1 FVVLFVGRW
10 ALDVGRWAFSFVD
23 DLMNSASLHA
33 IASVAYKE
41 FLHIYRDR
49 RVLLLLLIL
58 PPLFTLLFGHAFETS
73 EISDVPAMLINRDN
87 NPRTQRFIDIVVQN
101 KTFRWRQAQPEIT
114 NESDLLA
121 NRVQATL
128 VIPQAW
134 SDSLSAGNPKPLT
147 LYLDG
152 SDINTASAAEGGVQ
166 KSLADFQVKERDLIV
181 ENLPDDV
188 IELGKKL
195 PVQIR
200 KQFVSL
206 MEAWT
211 AESKLLYN
219 PKSRFID
226 YVIPGIIG
234 LILQLLTVTLMAC
247 TIARERESGTL
258 YQLMVTSLK
267 RGEIVIGKMLPFLAI
282 SSCLI
287 AVITLVAGLHFQV
300 RFYSPVMLTII
311 CLLFLLC
318 SLGLGL
324 LISAISRTQ
333 TQANQFSVF
342 FLLPVFV
349 LSGAFAPLDQLPQV
363 IQYISEIFPLTHFCR
378 AFRLVNMYRAGPA
391 FYVLSPFLII
401 ELVWGGACFFRWR
414 LGGLGVWR
422 NCPLCGCGA
431 FAQTHR
437 TMK

>member
-1 FVVLFVGRW
+1 MFNIWLVHFAWPAR
-10 ALDVGRWAFSFVD
+10 RAFATETMKS
-23 DLMNSASLHA
+23 SLHA

-87 NPRTQRFIDIVVQN
+87 NPRTQRFIDIVLQN
-101 KTFRWRQAQPEIT
+101 KTFRWQQAPPENT

-128 VIPQAW
+128 VIPQGW

-181 ENLPDDV
+181 ENLPDEV

-211 AESKLLYN
+211 AESKVLYN

-267 RGEIVIGKMLPFLAI
+267 RGEIVIGKILPYLGVSI
-282 SSCLI
+282 VLI
-287 AVITLVAGLHFQV
+287 AVITLVAGFHFHVQ
-300 RFYSPVMLTII
+300 FYQPPALMLI

-324 LISAISRTQ
+324 LISAFSKTQ
-333 TQANQFSVF
+333 TQAIQFPSSFTSGLCLVRRIRPARATTPGHPIPFGSFPADTFLPSVPAGKYVSRRTRI
-342 FLLPVFV
+342 LP
-349 LSGAFAPLDQLPQV
+349 GRPRGV
-363 IQYISEIFPLTHFCR
+363 IRGRARHLHRRGVSASQDRGVTRALGLT
-378 AFRLVNMYRAGPA
+378 G
-391 FYVLSPFLII
+391 
-401 ELVWGGACFFRWR
+401 
-414 LGGLGVWR
+414 
-422 NCPLCGCGA
+422 
-431 FAQTHR
+431 
-437 TMK
+437 

>member
-1 FVVLFVGRW
+1 MYWGDDAVLKS
-10 ALDVGRWAFSFVD
+10 SF
-23 DLMNSASLHA
+23 HA

-87 NPRTQRFIDIVVQN
+87 NARTQRFIDIVLQN
-101 KTFRWRQAQPEIT
+101 KTFRWRQAPPEIT

-128 VIPQAW
+128 VIPQGW
-134 SDSLSAGNPKPLT
+134 SDSLSAGNPKPLP

-181 ENLPDDV
+181 ENLPDEV

-211 AESKLLYN
+211 AESKILYN

-226 YVIPGIIG
+226 YVIPGII
-234 LILQLLTVTLMAC
+234 
-247 TIARERESGTL
+247 
-258 YQLMVTSLK
+258 
-267 RGEIVIGKMLPFLAI
+267 
-282 SSCLI
+282 
-287 AVITLVAGLHFQV
+287 
-300 RFYSPVMLTII
+300 
-311 CLLFLLC
+311 
-318 SLGLGL
+318 
-324 LISAISRTQ
+324 
-333 TQANQFSVF
+333 
-342 FLLPVFV
+342 
-349 LSGAFAPLDQLPQV
+349 
-363 IQYISEIFPLTHFCR
+363 
-378 AFRLVNMYRAGPA
+378 
-391 FYVLSPFLII
+391 
-401 ELVWGGACFFRWR
+401 
-414 LGGLGVWR
+414 
-422 NCPLCGCGA
+422 
-431 FAQTHR
+431 
-437 TMK
+437 

>member
-1 FVVLFVGRW
+1 LYREDAVLKSSV
-10 ALDVGRWAFSFVD
+10 
-23 DLMNSASLHA
+23 HA

-73 EISDVPAMLINRDN
+73 EISDVPAILIDRDN
-87 NPRTQRFIDIVVQN
+87 NARTQRFIDIVLQN
-101 KTFRWRQAQPEIT
+101 KTFRWRQVPEIT

-128 VIPQAW
+128 VIPQGW
-134 SDSLSAGNPKPLT
+134 SDSLSAGNPKPLP

-181 ENLPDDV
+181 ENLPDEV

-211 AESKLLYN
+211 AESRVLYN

-267 RGEIVIGKMLPFLAI
+267 RGEIVIGKTLPYLGV
-282 SSCLI
+282 STVLI
-287 AVITLVAGLHFQV
+287 AVITLVAGFHFHVQ
-300 RFYSPVMLTII
+300 FYQPPALILI

-324 LISAISRTQ
+324 LISAFSKTQ
-333 TQANQFSVF
+333 TQAIQFSVF

-349 LSGAFAPLDQLPQV
+349 LSGAFAPLEQLPQV
-363 IQYISEIFPLTHFCR
+363 IQYLSEVFPLTHFCR
-378 AFRLVNMYRAGPA
+378 AFRLVNMYHAGPEFYLVDLVVLFAGALVTFIGAA
-391 FYVLSPFLII
+391 FLLRRI
-401 ELVWGGACFFRWR
+401 EE
-414 LGGLGVWR
+414 
-422 NCPLCGCGA
+422 
-431 FAQTHR
+431 
-437 TMK
+437 